1 MSMRCMV
8 AAGIVGAALLA
19 GCGGGTSARSG
30 TALQTNAD
38 RIEEAR
44 RLSGE
49 ALRAQKAGERDRAIE
64 LYRESLSVS
73 GDLYFVWSNL
83 GTLLQERGE
92 YMDAVAAYQRAADLE
107 LRDPRPLEN
116 IGTVYG
122 ELGWEERA
130 LEFYLKALA
139 RDGRSVQALRGAV
152 RAAKLLGT
160 ADPEALDRV
169 RTAMMV
175 DADPDWRSIYASEQ
189 QRIAAQ
195 VAQSSRRRR

>member
-1 MSMRCMV
+1 MSTWCKAAVVV
-8 AAGIVGAALLA
+8 AAGVLLA
-19 GCGGGTSARSG
+19 GCGGGSTRPA
-30 TALQTNAD
+30 TTLQTNAD
-38 RIEEAR
+38 RIDEAR
-44 RLSGE
+44 RLAAE
-49 ALRAQKAGERDRAIE
+49 ALRAQKAGERDKAIE

-130 LEFYLKALA
+130 LEFYLKALN

-152 RAAKLLGT
+152 RAAKLLGL

-175 DADPDWRSIYASEQ
+175 DADPDWRSIYGAEQ
-189 QRIAAQ
+189 QRIATQ
-195 VAQSSRRRR
+195 VAQSNKRRR